1 MHKITIKEVSLLRSG
16 EVMEWVFKNCP
27 SYDHGLP
34 YSSDT
39 NTYYYELYFNDQK
52 DVEWFTLKW
61 FDYIVPKFDNKPE

>member
-27 SYDHGLP
+27 SYDHGSP

-39 NTYYYELYFNDQK
+39 NKFYYDLYFNDQK

-61 FDYIVPKFDNKPE
+61 FDYIVPKFDNKLE